1 MGVSRMTIY
10 RHLSE
15 AGLSSACKEFI
26 VITDADLNEYV
37 ARFSLNHPFSGAK
50 IIQGLLETSQIH
62 LPRRCIQLSLRH
74 VDVIG
79 VMTQ

>member
-15 AGLSSACKEFI
+15 TGLSSACKEFT
-26 VITDADLNEYV
+26 VITDVDLDEYV
-37 ARFSLNHPFSGAK
+37 VQFSLDHPFSVAE
-50 IIQGLLETSQIH
+50 IIQSLLETSQIH
-62 LPRRCIQLSLRH
+62 LPRRRIQLSLRR

-79 VMTQ
+79 VMTR